1 MATNTRKLSDFLA
14 EGEGDTFGDLAVV
27 GEPHIKPGTLYPA
40 WSGLLEDN
48 TGHTFTDSSP
58 SAHALTPTGQ
68 VHHSGVQEKVGSTSL
83 KFDGSTAYLEAPASA
98 DWNFGSGD
106 ATIECWFYPTSSS
119 GVQRILSSQSAGL
132 WILWWNRNGNRKV
145 SINGNV
151 VTESHSSNAFSLN
164 TWHHAAITK
173 IGTAIKLYV
182 NGVQE
187 IAVTASGNFTDTSA
201 TMIAGAYSGDGS
213 EKFNGYID
221 EIRICKGLAVYTG
234 AFTPQTTALTT
245 TWSAG
250 TNIAANSTASNVKL
264 LIHSD
269 NGGHSG
275 AYGTAQS
282 DGRKYYYTEIRGSKP
297 IKDPRIGAHFG
308 SQRHKIKSLQKLEQ
322 ETATHSQDVFSIDG
336 REWMRCTGGGW
347 SILNNGHG
355 NRLVGGNVS
364 SYPNMYIEI
373 VGYFNGI
380 NTSAYTDSSHK
391 FRYTLDG
398 GNEVATDYGANS
410 SGMLLSSGA
419 TRYISDAGS
428 ITNIP
433 ISTTLGIH
441 TIKLRSSGAEH
452 DVYGVE
458 LIAQDTTSTATKSQI
473 QIPSQNV
480 VSYGK
485 KFSVSGTP
493 HYNPFAQSQTGVA
506 VTINSSTTNTAKL
519 TGGWSGTGAT
529 YYSSELDT
537 ATSLGLSAWVS
548 GGEYFRPVNGGRVVW
563 WVNSSGSLK
572 CSVNMM
578 PPAGTA
584 IGGVTS
590 GHNVPT
596 GVHNWATKYQP
607 ALYSTTIDHSQA
619 EVAKT
624 FVWREFGNGAAN
636 SAGSGTWKDSSM
648 NNSNNDISYV
658 MADGLTSLAGEDV
671 TEAGN
676 SLTVT
681 GSGDHYFLTFIG
693 IGIERREAGYGVRQ
707 EAQNLPYGTHIL
719 KVGYDGQVD
728 VYIDGISIDSTSTSQ
743 AWETWELSIFQPK
756 KPPIP
761 EDAVVLADYM
771 LMADFVNGAG
781 GSGKISKGSR
791 LVNSSRDFFYDETT
805 NTSFSFLGPNT
816 GYNPSG
822 FAIANAA
829 NISSGTMSCQLPY
842 FGTTA
847 NFRAQ
852 DPNSRLATITE
863 YINSTSLGTRTNSG
877 TGYNEIAT
885 HANSPTLG
893 INGMKGADTSNDF
906 WIDSVEIATPI
917 HTSSHYQT
925 FETPFLHEIVGGD
938 RNMEQ
943 NNLVVTADGKTWD
956 EVTRDTSYISDICVT
971 TDTDSDYDWNNP
983 RTVIFDEWRGPG
995 TNASYR
1001 NNCNKD
1007 FAISYD
1013 RIICLVDGWY
1023 NIMTHNAYSNDADAH
1038 HYVFINGVSS
1048 LGAYQTATGGLLHN
1062 NYTVQLKRNDYI
1074 QVQGEWGMDASNY
1087 HLFQI
1092 RRVIG

>member
-506 VTINSSTTNTAKL
+506 VTINSSTTNTAL
-519 TGGWSGTGAT
+519 
-529 YYSSELDT
+529 
-537 ATSLGLSAWVS
+537 
-548 GGEYFRPVNGGRVVW
+548 
-563 WVNSSGSLK
+563 
-572 CSVNMM
+572 
-578 PPAGTA
+578 
-584 IGGVTS
+584 
-590 GHNVPT
+590 
-596 GVHNWATKYQP
+596 
-607 ALYSTTIDHSQA
+607 
-619 EVAKT
+619 
-624 FVWREFGNGAAN
+624 
-636 SAGSGTWKDSSM
+636 
-648 NNSNNDISYV
+648 
-658 MADGLTSLAGEDV
+658 
-671 TEAGN
+671 
-676 SLTVT
+676 
-681 GSGDHYFLTFIG
+681 
-693 IGIERREAGYGVRQ
+693 
-707 EAQNLPYGTHIL
+707 
-719 KVGYDGQVD
+719 
-728 VYIDGISIDSTSTSQ
+728 
-743 AWETWELSIFQPK
+743 
-756 KPPIP
+756 
-761 EDAVVLADYM
+761 
-771 LMADFVNGAG
+771 
-781 GSGKISKGSR
+781 
-791 LVNSSRDFFYDETT
+791 
-805 NTSFSFLGPNT
+805 
-816 GYNPSG
+816 
-822 FAIANAA
+822 
-829 NISSGTMSCQLPY
+829 
-842 FGTTA
+842 
-847 NFRAQ
+847 
-852 DPNSRLATITE
+852 
-863 YINSTSLGTRTNSG
+863 
-877 TGYNEIAT
+877 
-885 HANSPTLG
+885 
-893 INGMKGADTSNDF
+893 
-906 WIDSVEIATPI
+906 
-917 HTSSHYQT
+917 
-925 FETPFLHEIVGGD
+925 
-938 RNMEQ
+938 
-943 NNLVVTADGKTWD
+943 
-956 EVTRDTSYISDICVT
+956 
-971 TDTDSDYDWNNP
+971 
-983 RTVIFDEWRGPG
+983 
-995 TNASYR
+995 
-1001 NNCNKD
+1001 
-1007 FAISYD
+1007 
-1013 RIICLVDGWY
+1013 
-1023 NIMTHNAYSNDADAH
+1023 
-1038 HYVFINGVSS
+1038 
-1048 LGAYQTATGGLLHN
+1048 
-1062 NYTVQLKRNDYI
+1062 VQLI
-1074 QVQGEWGMDASNY
+1074 I
-1087 HLFQI
+1087 HLN
-1092 RRVIG
+1092 